1 MTDTEIYKPVSPLS
15 DSVQRE
21 KSLVCL
27 GKVLLR
33 DNVTIHILPSQGDN
47 VYKLEGGSLLNNDVT
62 IIPSIILQL
71 VISHIGLSMVGIC
84 EHLCNLCESRP
95 SGLEDTLGES
105 PDIIEKRIYCL
116 VGLLYLVDKVSES
129 SKFLPCHLRRRVR
142 YYVTKVAL
150 DVVVFFP
157 LIILC

>member
-1 MTDTEIYKPVSPLS
+1 MINTGVYKPVSPLS

-21 KSLVCL
+21 MRLVHL

-33 DNVTIHILPSQGDN
+33 ENVTIHILPSQGDN
-47 VYKLEGGSLLNNDVT
+47 AYKLEGGSLLNNDVT

-71 VISHIGLSMVGIC
+71 IRSHIGLSIVGIC

-105 PDIIEKRIYCL
+105 PDIIEKKN
-116 VGLLYLVDKVSES
+116 LLPGWSIVSGG
-129 SKFLPCHLRRRVR
+129 
-142 YYVTKVAL
+142 TK
-150 DVVVFFP
+150 
-157 LIILC
+157 

>member
-1 MTDTEIYKPVSPLS
+1 MINTGVYKPVSPLS

-21 KSLVCL
+21 MRLVHL

-33 DNVTIHILPSQGDN
+33 ENVTIHIILSQGDN
-47 VYKLEGGSLLNNDVT
+47 AYKLEGGSLLNNDVT

-71 VISHIGLSMVGIC
+71 IRSHIGLSIVGIC

-105 PDIIEKRIYCL
+105 PDIIEKKN
-116 VGLLYLVDKVSES
+116 LLPGWSIVSGG
-129 SKFLPCHLRRRVR
+129 
-142 YYVTKVAL
+142 TK
-150 DVVVFFP
+150 
-157 LIILC
+157 

>member
-1 MTDTEIYKPVSPLS
+1 MINTGVYKPVSPLS

-21 KSLVCL
+21 MRLVRL

-33 DNVTIHILPSQGDN
+33 ENVTIHILPSQGDN
-47 VYKLEGGSLLNNDVT
+47 AYKLEGGSLLNNDVT

-71 VISHIGLSMVGIC
+71 IRSHIGLSIVGIC

-105 PDIIEKRIYCL
+105 PDIIEKKN
-116 VGLLYLVDKVSES
+116 LLPGWSIVSGG
-129 SKFLPCHLRRRVR
+129 
-142 YYVTKVAL
+142 TK
-150 DVVVFFP
+150 
-157 LIILC
+157 